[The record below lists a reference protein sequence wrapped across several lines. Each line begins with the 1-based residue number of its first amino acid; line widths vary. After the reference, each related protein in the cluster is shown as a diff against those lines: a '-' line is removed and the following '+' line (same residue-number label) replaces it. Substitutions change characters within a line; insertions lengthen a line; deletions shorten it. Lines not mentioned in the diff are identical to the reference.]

1 MSSRL
6 AARAAEVFAF
16 RSISSYLP
24 ASRQQP
30 MSSRMDGP
38 SLWPVSRQN
47 GNLISAG
54 LRSRC
59 SGQHASNQ
67 IYRQAEMP
75 AADLASGLHQ
85 SPSADSEAAT
95 HLL

>member
-1 MSSRL
+1 VSSRL
-6 AARAAEVFAF
+6 AARSAGVFAF
-16 RSISSYLP
+16 RSISSYLS

-38 SLWPVSRQN
+38 SLWLVSRPN
-47 GNLISAG
+47 GKLISVG
-54 LRSRC
+54 LRTRC
-59 SGQHASNQ
+59 SSQHASNQ